1 MAAPGF
7 HSPRSLRSHGSFHPY
22 FCKPWKPTVSF
33 IGLAKTSYTAETLV
47 EEAFKFSQTVSTKR
61 GLIETAL
68 KEYVNNRK
76 RKSLKEPKGK
86 IKFSAD
92 YDYKK

>member
-1 MAAPGF
+1 VYWRIKM
-7 HSPRSLRSHGSFHPY
+7 RTNIVLDD
-22 FCKPWKPTVSF
+22 
-33 IGLAKTSYTAETLV
+33 ELV

-61 GLIETAL
+61 ELIETAL

-76 RKSLKEPKGK
+76 RRNLKELKGK

-92 YDYKK
+92 YDYKKMREMK